1 MYIVG
6 IPVIFTGDH
15 WIGGMNYY
23 LSLISALSLASQADI
38 KFIIITNKAGV
49 LENYASEKISIHIN
63 EALGNNS
70 FFQKILN
77 KIYGCDLKLVKV
89 VNSLGIDLL
98 THAEYSKKYKC
109 KTIWWK
115 PDFQEHYYPE
125 YFSKRELWE
134 RKRLVERNAKH
145 ASIIFSSQSAC
156 DDYYRFYKQPCKSH
170 VLRFIPLLDFNA
182 IDEAKI
188 QATLEKYK
196 ITRPFFYLPNQY
208 WAHKNHEL
216 VLNSLIKDDHELDFE
231 VISTGAMKDY
241 RGNAHMDKINGL
253 IERVPDNK
261 YKVLGLVP
269 REDMLTLMSACVAV
283 INPSKFEGWSTTVE
297 EAKYMGKRLILSNLP
312 VHIEQ
317 EPADSIF
324 LDVSDVESLS
334 AALNKILVEYDLQIE
349 KNRRVAAVY
358 AYKKAREKYASD
370 YIYAIL
376 ESKGIL

>member
-6 IPVIFTGDH
+6 IPVIFTGDN

-23 LSLISALSLASQADI
+23 LSLVSALSLAPQADI

-49 LENYASEKISIHIN
+49 LDNYATKNIVIHVDN
-63 EALGNNS
+63 SLGKNS
-70 FFQKILN
+70 FFQKVLN
-77 KIYGCDLKLVKV
+77 RLYGCDLKLAKV
-89 VNSLGIDLL
+89 VNALKIDLL
-98 THAEYSKKYKC
+98 THTSYSRKYNC

-115 PDFQEHYYPE
+115 PDFQENYYPE
-125 YFSKRELWE
+125 FFSKREIWE
-134 RKRLVERNAKH
+134 RKRLVERNAKY

-156 DDYYRFYKQPCKSH
+156 DDYHRFYKQPCKSH
-170 VLRFIPLLDFNA
+170 ILRFVPLLDFNV
-182 IDEAKI
+182 IDETKI

-208 WAHKNHEL
+208 WVHKNHEL
-216 VLNSLIKDDHELDFE
+216 VLNALIESNQDLDFE

-241 RGNAHMDKINGL
+241 RGDGHIDKIKDL

-269 REDMLTLMSACVAV
+269 REDMLALMAASIAV

-312 VHIEQ
+312 VHLEQ
-317 EPADSIF
+317 DPTDAIF
-324 LDVSDVESLS
+324 VDVSDVESLS
-334 AALNKILVEYDLQIE
+334 YAISHMLAEFDPKIESDRKYNALLN
-349 KNRRVAAVY
+349 
-358 AYKKAREKYASD
+358 YKEARQKYALE
-370 YIYAIL
+370 YIHSICR
-376 ESKGIL
+376 KI

>member
-1 MYIVG
+1 
-6 IPVIFTGDH
+6 
-15 WIGGMNYY
+15 
-23 LSLISALSLASQADI
+23 
-38 KFIIITNKAGV
+38 
-49 LENYASEKISIHIN
+49 
-63 EALGNNS
+63 
-70 FFQKILN
+70 
-77 KIYGCDLKLVKV
+77 
-89 VNSLGIDLL
+89 
-98 THAEYSKKYKC
+98 
-109 KTIWWK
+109 
-115 PDFQEHYYPE
+115 
-125 YFSKRELWE
+125 
-134 RKRLVERNAKH
+134 
-145 ASIIFSSQSAC
+145 
-156 DDYYRFYKQPCKSH
+156 
-170 VLRFIPLLDFNA
+170 
-182 IDEAKI
+182 
-188 QATLEKYK
+188 
-196 ITRPFFYLPNQY
+196 
-208 WAHKNHEL
+208 
-216 VLNSLIKDDHELDFE
+216 
-231 VISTGAMKDY
+231 MKDY